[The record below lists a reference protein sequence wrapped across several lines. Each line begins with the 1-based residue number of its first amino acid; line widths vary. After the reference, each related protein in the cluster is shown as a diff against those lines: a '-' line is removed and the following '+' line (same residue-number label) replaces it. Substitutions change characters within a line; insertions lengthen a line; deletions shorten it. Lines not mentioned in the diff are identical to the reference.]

1 MENEYQQAPLP
12 PTQGQVGQPGYNWQY
27 DQEQLRR
34 ASGSLGQP
42 PSTPL
47 VPPQMSPN
55 VPQAY
60 SPVPAPGGQDRTRLP
75 PKRTVPL
82 SPRYQEPIRDM
93 GASLGYGQ
101 GMEYQFFNPPQPSQP
116 MPQLRMERLQQL
128 RQQRMQRDRQHSR
141 PNLTSLLRRPRGE
154 ATPLQLDSLQASLPI
169 KSQPLPNLQ
178 GQSAPLAAVGV
189 AAVPA
194 CESAQD
200 TAAIQKIRV
209 GQAAFI
215 LSGAFIASRVLG
227 LVRQSMFTAIFGASV
242 VSDAYYQAFLVPDTI
257 FNIVAGGALSS
268 AFIPVFTKYMVSDE
282 DEKTAWHIANT
293 ALTLATTIMIVFALI
308 AIIFASPLV
317 KLYNPIAPNY
327 TQADY
332 QLEINLITG
341 LVRIMLWQAVILGS
355 SVVVNSVLN
364 ARQNFLL
371 PAIGTVL
378 YNVGLIIGLI
388 PGFYLAIKGH
398 HSGNA
403 DLTFPVYC
411 AGTGVVLG
419 ALLQLGIQ
427 IAGLKGVGMRYKLS
441 FDWRH
446 SAVHQIGKQMI
457 PRIINAAMFSF
468 STFVDRYLIGL
479 LGVIAIGSALDG
491 LKTEY
496 YQAYQ
501 LVILP
506 LGIIGMAMST
516 AAFPTMAEYVTR
528 GKWER
533 VRTTILE
540 TLRSILF
547 LSFPSS
553 AGLMILGLP
562 IVQALLQHGLFSLN
576 DAETTAVTLAF
587 FSVGLVGFSAVE
599 ILTRAFYA
607 MRDSKTP
614 VIISVS
620 QFILKIALSLI
631 LLDPFASIG
640 GVSWGMGALA
650 FATGISSIGEATVLF
665 VLLHQRIGELFKSS
679 LLTFIGRTLLATAGM
694 GIGLL
699 IVRII
704 LDNIFNTTNP
714 QGANFLASGAL
725 GIAAKFFKLVI
736 ELLIGTFIYFRL
748 ARLLNLEELGPV
760 RRVLSRFKLS
770 WVV

>member
-12 PTQGQVGQPGYNWQY
+12 PIQGPTGQPGYNWQY
-27 DQEQLRR
+27 NQEQ
-34 ASGSLGQP
+34 SGGTSGQQ
-42 PSTPL
+42 PSTPP
-47 VPPQMSPN
+47 VPPPMSPN
-55 VPQAY
+55 VAPPQL
-60 SPVPAPGGQDRTRLP
+60 PVQAPGEEDSTLIRPRHTTQFP
-75 PKRTVPL
+75 
-82 SPRYQEPIRDM
+82 PRYQEPIRDM
-93 GASLGYGQ
+93 GTSLGYGQ

-128 RQQRMQRDRQHSR
+128 RQQRLRRERQHNR
-141 PNLTSLLRRPRGE
+141 PDLTSLLRRPRRE
-154 ATPLQLDSLQASLPI
+154 ANPLPLNSLQPPPV

-178 GQSAPLAAVGV
+178 GYGAPVVTGRAGAA
-189 AAVPA
+189 PIPST
-194 CESAQD
+194 EPAQD

-209 GQAAFI
+209 GHAAFI

-227 LVRQSMFTAIFGASV
+227 LVRQSMFSAIFGASI
-242 VSDAYYQAFLVPDTI
+242 VSDAYYQAFLIPDTI

-268 AFIPVFTKYMVSDE
+268 AFIPVFTKYMISED
-282 DEKTAWHIANT
+282 DEKAAWHIADT
-293 ALTLATTIMIVFALI
+293 ALTLATTLLVALTII
-308 AIIFASPLV
+308 AIIFAGPLV

-332 QLEINLITG
+332 QHEIGLITG
-341 LVRIMLWQAVILGS
+341 LVRIMLWQAVILGA
-355 SVVVNSVLN
+355 SVIVNSVLN

-388 PGFYLAIKGH
+388 PGFFLAVAGH
-398 HSGNA
+398 GQHP
-403 DLTFPVYC
+403 DLTFAVYA
-411 AGTGVVLG
+411 AGVGVVIG
-419 ALLQLGIQ
+419 AVLQLSIQ
-427 IAGLKGVGMRYKLS
+427 LMGMKSVGMHYKPS

-446 SAVHQIGKQMI
+446 PAVYQIGKQMI

-479 LGVIAIGSALDG
+479 LGIIAIGSALDG

-501 LVILP
+501 LVMLP

-516 AAFPTMAEYVTR
+516 AAFPTIAEYVSR
-528 GKWER
+528 GKLER
-533 VRTTILE
+533 VRTIILE

-547 LSFPSS
+547 LSLPSS
-553 AGLMILGLP
+553 IGLMILGLP
-562 IVQALLQHGLFSLN
+562 IIQALLQHGLFSLS
-576 DAETTAVTLAF
+576 DAQSTAITLTF
-587 FSVGLVGFSAVE
+587 FAIGLAGFSAVE

-614 VIISVS
+614 VIVSVS

-631 LLDPFASIG
+631 LLDPFAFFG
-640 GVSWGMGALA
+640 GPSWGMGALS
-650 FATGISSIGEATVLF
+650 FATAISSIGEAIVLF
-665 VLLHQRIGELFKSS
+665 ILLHQRIGELFKRS
-679 LLTFIGRTLLATAGM
+679 LLTFIGRTLIATAGM
-694 GIGLL
+694 GVGLL
-699 IVRII
+699 IVRLI
-704 LDNIFNTTNP
+704 LDAVFNTTNP
-714 QGANFLASGAL
+714 QGSHFLAAGVL
-725 GIAAKFFKLVI
+725 GIVAKFLKLAI
-736 ELLIGTFIYFRL
+736 ELLAGTFLYLRL
-748 ARLLNLEELGPV
+748 ARLLNLEELGPI

>member
-1 MENEYQQAPLP
+1 M
-12 PTQGQVGQPGYNWQY
+12 
-27 DQEQLRR
+27 
-34 ASGSLGQP
+34 
-42 PSTPL
+42 
-47 VPPQMSPN
+47 
-55 VPQAY
+55 
-60 SPVPAPGGQDRTRLP
+60 
-75 PKRTVPL
+75 
-82 SPRYQEPIRDM
+82 
-93 GASLGYGQ
+93 
-101 GMEYQFFNPPQPSQP
+101 
-116 MPQLRMERLQQL
+116 
-128 RQQRMQRDRQHSR
+128 
-141 PNLTSLLRRPRGE
+141 
-154 ATPLQLDSLQASLPI
+154 
-169 KSQPLPNLQ
+169 
-178 GQSAPLAAVGV
+178 
-189 AAVPA
+189 
-194 CESAQD
+194 
-200 TAAIQKIRV
+200 QKIRV

-268 AFIPVFTKYMVSDE
+268 AFIPVFTKYMISDD
-282 DEKTAWHIANT
+282 DEKSAWHIANT
-293 ALTLATTIMIVFALI
+293 ALTLATSIMVVLAII
-308 AIIFASPLV
+308 AIIFAGPLV
-317 KLYNPIAPNY
+317 KSYNPIAPNY

-332 QLEINLITG
+332 QHEISLITG
-341 LVRIMLWQAVILGS
+341 LVRIMLWQAVLLGS
-355 SVVVNSVLN
+355 SVIINAVLN

-388 PGFYLAIKGH
+388 PGFYLAVKGH
-398 HSGNA
+398 SSTP

-411 AGTGVVLG
+411 AGVGVVIG
-419 ALLQLGIQ
+419 AALQLGIQ
-427 IAGLKGVGMRYKLS
+427 LTGLKSVGMRYKPS

-446 SAVHQIGKQMI
+446 PAVHQIGKQMI
-457 PRIINAAMFSF
+457 PRIVNAAMFSF

-516 AAFPTMAEYVTR
+516 AAFPTIAEYVSR

-533 VRTTILE
+533 ARATILE

-553 AGLMILGLP
+553 VGLMILGLS
-562 IVQALLQHGLFSLN
+562 IVQALLQHGLFSLD
-576 DAETTAVTLAF
+576 DAETTAVTLSF
-587 FSVGLVGFSAVE
+587 FAVGLVGYSAVE

-620 QFILKIALSLI
+620 QFILKIALSLM
-631 LLDPFASIG
+631 LLDPFAVFG

-650 FATGISSIGEATVLF
+650 FATGFSSIGEAVVLF
-665 VLLHQRIGELFKSS
+665 ILLHQRIGELFKRS
-679 LLTFIGRTLLATAGM
+679 LLTFIGRRLLATAGM
-694 GIGLL
+694 GVGLL

-704 LDNIFNTTNP
+704 LDSIFNTTNP
-714 QGANFLASGAL
+714 QGAHFLASGAL
-725 GIAAKFFKLVI
+725 GITAKFLKLAI
-736 ELLIGTFIYFRL
+736 ELLAGTFLYLRL
-748 ARLLNLEELGPV
+748 ARLLNIEELGPI

-770 WVV
+770 WMV

>member
-12 PTQGQVGQPGYNWQY
+12 PTQGQIGQPGYNWQY
-27 DQEQLRR
+27 DQDQQGRI
-34 ASGSLGQP
+34 SGPLGQQS
-42 PSTPL
+42 STPL
-47 VPPQMSPN
+47 VPPQMLPN
-55 VPQAY
+55 GPLPY
-60 SPVPAPGGQDRTRLP
+60 SPVPVPSGQDSTQLRPR
-75 PKRTVPL
+75 RTVPL

-93 GASLGYGQ
+93 GTSLGYGQ

-128 RQQRMQRDRQHSR
+128 RQQRMRRDRQHNR
-141 PNLTSLLRRPRGE
+141 LNLTSLLRRPRGG
-154 ATPLQLDSLQASLPI
+154 ATSLPLDSLQAATPG

-178 GQSAPLAAVGV
+178 GHSAPLAAVGV
-189 AAVPA
+189 AAVSA
-194 CESAQD
+194 SESAQD
-200 TAAIQKIRV
+200 TAAIQKLRV
-209 GQAAFI
+209 GRAAFI
-215 LSGAFIASRVLG
+215 LSGAFIVSRVLG

-268 AFIPVFTKYMVSDE
+268 AFIPVFTKYMLSDD

-293 ALTLATTIMIVFALI
+293 ALTLATTLMVVLAVI
-308 AIIFASPLV
+308 AIIFAGPLV

-332 QLEINLITG
+332 QHEISLITG

-355 SVVVNSVLN
+355 SVIVNAVLN

-378 YNVGLIIGLI
+378 YNVGLIMGLI
-388 PGFYLAIKGH
+388 PGFWLAVAGHGH
-398 HSGNA
+398 HP
-403 DLTFPVYC
+403 DLTFPVYA
-411 AGTGVVLG
+411 AGVGVVIG
-419 ALLQLGIQ
+419 AVLQLGIQ
-427 IAGLKGVGMRYKLS
+427 LTGLKGVGMRYKPS
-441 FDWRH
+441 FDWH
-446 SAVHQIGKQMI
+446 HPAVQQIGKQMI

-479 LGVIAIGSALDG
+479 LGIIAIGSALDG

-501 LVILP
+501 LVMLP

-516 AAFPTMAEYVTR
+516 AAFPTLAEYVSR

-533 VRTTILE
+533 VRITILE

-547 LSFPSS
+547 LSCPSS
-553 AGLMILGLP
+553 VGLMILGLP
-562 IVQALLQHGLFSLN
+562 IVQALLQHGLFSLK
-576 DAETTAVTLAF
+576 DAQTTAVTLAF
-587 FSVGLVGFSAVE
+587 FAVGLVGYSAVE

-614 VIISVS
+614 VIISIS

-631 LLDPFASIG
+631 LLDPFALFG

-650 FATGISSIGEATVLF
+650 FATGISSIGEAVVLF
-665 VLLHQRIGELFKSS
+665 ILLNRRIGELFKRS
-679 LLTFIGRTLLATAGM
+679 LLTFIGRVLLATAGM
-694 GIGLL
+694 GGGIL
-699 IVRII
+699 VFRFI
-704 LDNIFNTTNP
+704 LDAIFNTTNP
-714 QGANFLASGAL
+714 QGAHFLASGAL
-725 GIAAKFFKLVI
+725 GIIAKFLKLAI
-736 ELLIGTFIYFRL
+736 ELLVGTFLYLRL
-748 ARLLNLEELGPV
+748 SRLLKLEEMGPV
-760 RRVLSRFKLS
+760 HRLLSRFKLS
-770 WVV
+770 WMV